1 MVEDRRPQ
9 RLWKS
14 RRKRIEGRTQ
24 YVRVSMSEHERV
36 RLMQLEAETGLSPSA
51 ILVDSALGTGDP
63 ASLMVRKRELAE
75 LLELR
80 RLVATIANNV
90 NQIARHANATGE
102 LAEETAA
109 TVGEARVVGQQILKL
124 VQEMTP

>member
-1 MVEDRRPQ
+1 MVEDRKPQ

-36 RLMQLEAETGLSPSA
+36 RLMQLEVETGLSPSA